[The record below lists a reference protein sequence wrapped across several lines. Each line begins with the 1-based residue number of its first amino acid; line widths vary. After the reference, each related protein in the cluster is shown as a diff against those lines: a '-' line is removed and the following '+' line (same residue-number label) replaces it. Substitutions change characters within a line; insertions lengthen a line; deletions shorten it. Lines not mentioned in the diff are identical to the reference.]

1 MKTNVVF
8 RLPDRHL
15 KVLSVV
21 SLKRHIFVAEC
32 AAAIGNEIVP
42 KIIINSAKLIF

>member
-1 MKTNVVF
+1 VVF

-32 AAAIGNEIVP
+32 AVAIGNEIVP
-42 KIIINSAKLIF
+42 KIIINTLIR